1 MRLVHHHQVIRREV
15 VDQAGGPLA
24 RPTPAQVPAVV
35 LDAGAGADLEQHLD
49 VEPGPRLEPLRLQQ
63 LARRAQLEQPLGQ
76 LGADELHR
84 ALDLGPLGDE
94 VLRRVDG
101 ALVELGD
108 GVAGERVDLADPL
121 DLVAPELDPDRL
133 LRVGR
138 EDLDRIAPDPEG
150 ALLEGDVV
158 PAVLDPHQLGE
169 HLVASP
175 LFAPRH
181 GHHQLAILDRIAQPV
196 DGAHGG
202 DDDHVLPLHQA
213 RRGAEPKAL
222 DVLVDRGVL
231 LDVHVGG
238 RDVGLG
244 LVVVVVAD
252 EVLDRVP
259 GQELAQLAVE
269 LGRQSLVVGQDQRR
283 LAVVGDGVS
292 QGHGLARPGD
302 TEERLISVSPAK
314 PGGQLGDGLG
324 LVAGGLKRGDDL
336 EVG

>member
-1 MRLVHHHQVIRREV
+1 MSTSGSTRPVGRMICSTTTPPRESQLELARGGGEVDHLRHQAHELVELERPVVQRGGQPEAVLDQGELARAVAVEHPADLRERDVRLVHHHQVIRREV

-24 RPTPAQVPAVV
+24 RPPPAQVPAVV

-133 LRVGR
+133 LGVGR

-175 LFAPRH
+175 LSRPASQSPSACDTRP
-181 GHHQLAILDRIAQPV
+181 DRPT
-196 DGAHGG
+196 
-202 DDDHVLPLHQA
+202 
-213 RRGAEPKAL
+213 RRW
-222 DVLVDRGVL
+222 RS
-231 LDVHVGG
+231 
-238 RDVGLG
+238 RW
-244 LVVVVVAD
+244 
-252 EVLDRVP
+252 
-259 GQELAQLAVE
+259 
-269 LGRQSLVVGQDQRR
+269 RR
-283 LAVVGDGVS
+283 
-292 QGHGLARPGD
+292 
-302 TEERLISVSPAK
+302 
-314 PGGQLGDGLG
+314 
-324 LVAGGLKRGDDL
+324 
-336 EVG
+336 